1 MYSAKYERGEI
12 DEEKLDWAKC
22 NACPSCGACSFI
34 GTASTMQI
42 MAEALGLALPG
53 TALMPAT
60 SPDLLDFAR
69 EAGRQAVRIAQLENM
84 RPYRGEKL
92 VYRDNTCYEPDK
104 MPMEGI
110 GMYEGYTHMANLFM
124 SKTNNIDE
132 EKIWQVLDEE
142 PETDGG
148 ITHLATGDLVLRI
161 FGYRAQKLQK
171 IAEKSDMLPPLKSLI
186 LKWGLLA
193 QWLY

>member
-1 MYSAKYERGEI
+1 
-12 DEEKLDWAKC
+12 
-22 NACPSCGACSFI
+22 
-34 GTASTMQI
+34 
-42 MAEALGLALPG
+42 
-53 TALMPAT
+53 
-60 SPDLLDFAR
+60 
-69 EAGRQAVRIAQLENM
+69 
-84 RPYRGEKL
+84 
-92 VYRDNTCYEPDK
+92 
-104 MPMEGI
+104 
-110 GMYEGYTHMANLFM
+110 MYEGYTHMANLFM
-124 SKTNNIDE
+124 SKTNNVDE

-142 PETDGG
+142 PEIDGG

>member
-1 MYSAKYERGEI
+1 MSFLSACVV
-12 DEEKLDWAKC
+12 AM
-22 NACPSCGACSFI
+22 
-34 GTASTMQI
+34 TMASGI
-42 MAEALGLALPG
+42 M
-53 TALMPAT
+53 AT
-60 SPDLLDFAR
+60 SPSLLDFAR

-124 SKTNNIDE
+124 SKTNNADE

-142 PETDGG
+142 PEIDGG

-171 IAEKSDMLPPLKSLI
+171 IAGKIKKIYEKDNKM
-186 LKWGLLA
+186 
-193 QWLY
+193 